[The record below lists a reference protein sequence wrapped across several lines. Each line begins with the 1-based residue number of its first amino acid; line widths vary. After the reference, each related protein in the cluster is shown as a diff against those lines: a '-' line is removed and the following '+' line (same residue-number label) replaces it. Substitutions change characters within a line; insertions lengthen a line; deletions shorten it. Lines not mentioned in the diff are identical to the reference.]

1 MRTIRIKH
9 YLSLF
14 IIVLCCTGS
23 VACASNATKRQ
34 SEKSKSP
41 MSDTFQN
48 NNREAENLAKELKR
62 KGIRDE
68 RVLAA
73 IAKVPRHSFIDES
86 LREFAYIDK
95 PLPIEK
101 GQTISQPYT
110 VAYQTELLKL
120 QPGEKVLEIG
130 TGSGY
135 QAAILCEMGAEVY
148 SIERY
153 HELHLTSKKALNK
166 LGYYP
171 KLFFGDGFEGLPEYA
186 PFDKILV
193 TAAPDEIPEK
203 LLRQLRIGGWMV
215 VPVGGRMGQ
224 KMTVIKRVSEE
235 KFSESEHGDFIF
247 VPMQKGTE
255 E

>member
-1 MRTIRIKH
+1 
-9 YLSLF
+9 
-14 IIVLCCTGS
+14 
-23 VACASNATKRQ
+23 
-34 SEKSKSP
+34 

-86 LREFAYIDK
+86 LRELAYIDK

-153 HELHLTSKKALNK
+153 HELHLTSKKK
-166 LGYYP
+166 HS
-171 KLFFGDGFEGLPEYA
+171 
-186 PFDKILV
+186 
-193 TAAPDEIPEK
+193 T
-203 LLRQLRIGGWMV
+203 
-215 VPVGGRMGQ
+215 
-224 KMTVIKRVSEE
+224 S
-235 KFSESEHGDFIF
+235 
-247 VPMQKGTE
+247 
-255 E
+255 